1 MAQGDIET
9 YYEEGTW
16 KNKREGT
23 DRAFTTGGTKAEA
36 TAQGREAA
44 MKDKVEHIIRTR
56 TEPLPRKTATAT
68 IRGTSPARA
77 LPTRDAGMALRF
89 SPAPV
94 PGSLSDSVVT
104 LSLVLMIPPRFQDAS
119 TKEETPSGLL
129 LLLLDSGQ
137 H

>member
-1 MAQGDIET
+1 
-9 YYEEGTW
+9 
-16 KNKREGT
+16 
-23 DRAFTTGGTKAEA
+23 
-36 TAQGREAA
+36 
-44 MKDKVEHIIRTR
+44 
-56 TEPLPRKTATAT
+56 
-68 IRGTSPARA
+68 
-77 LPTRDAGMALRF
+77 MALRF